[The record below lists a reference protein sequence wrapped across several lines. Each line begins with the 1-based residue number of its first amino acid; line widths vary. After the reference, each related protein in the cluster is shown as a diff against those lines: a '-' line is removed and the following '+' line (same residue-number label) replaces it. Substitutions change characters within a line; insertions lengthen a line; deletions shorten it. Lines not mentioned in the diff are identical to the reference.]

1 MAAKYK
7 VIFREESGA
16 DSASQIKWEPGS
28 PLSLSAVQISRNTE
42 TSESFLQVKALNIAD
57 RMVSEVHAEAT
68 VQYPDGSSETLTLD
82 DLDADVKAG
91 TAYTF
96 DAVSLSR
103 GDATRADVRMVKVK
117 LADGETWETTTEP
130 SPVVP
135 GDTVDLPESYA
146 SARLAYLADAGC
158 SDVASATHKIDD
170 HGDYWV
176 CTCGQVNL
184 ASKCAKCQLSKQDAL
199 NSEQIEFLD
208 SVIERKKEAAAEAEK
223 DKRQKR
229 GRIKRIGIIAGVI
242 VAAIV
247 AAFAIT
253 SQIPQCN
260 GTLTSG
266 SGSGAYVVVKHS
278 YVDSEGKDAL
288 VEYDVGEH
296 GNTLKSNQIKPSA
309 SSCSYK
315 FDDYGNIVECTVEW
329 TGGKYSYRRSIDSVD
344 SHGQPTRITKT
355 DSGGYKETYEIIW
368 YGEGHVKQVTSKT
381 PSIGCTSVSKYNKQG
396 ELTRIDATFDN
407 SDIGMAT
414 SRYHTDYT
422 YEHDSSGKVVS
433 RTGKD
438 EDGKTTTTK
447 YEYDSNGNVIR
458 TTENGKVTGEYEYVH
473 VADAS
478 PFVIME
484 SNHFMRDCGF

>member
-7 VIFREESGA
+7 VIFREEGSA

-57 RMVSEVHAEAT
+57 KMVNEVHAEAV

-103 GDATRADVRMVKVK
+103 GDAARADVRMVKAK
-117 LADGETWETTTEP
+117 LADGETWETTSEP

-176 CTCGQVNL
+176 CTCGQANL

-199 NSEQIEFLD
+199 SSEKTDFLD
-208 SVIERKKEAAAEAEK
+208 SVIAQKKEAAEK
-223 DKRQKR
+223 IEREKRQQKNK
-229 GRIKRIGIIAGVI
+229 IKRIGIIIGAVV
-242 VAAIV
+242 VAIIASLAI
-247 AAFAIT
+247 A

-260 GTLTSG
+260 GTLTGSSG
-266 SGSGAYVVVKHS
+266 KGAYVMVKDS
-278 YVDSEGKDAL
+278 YVDYDGKDTV
-288 VEYDVGEH
+288 VEYELGEH
-296 GNTLKSNQIKPSA
+296 GNAIKVNYVKPDKDSY
-309 SSCSYK
+309 SYK
-315 FDDYGNIVECTVEW
+315 YDDFGNRIECSSPGFSWKKT
-329 TGGKYSYRRSIDSVD
+329 IDAVD
-344 SHGQPTRITKT
+344 SYGQPTKITQRI
-355 DSGGYKETYEIIW
+355 DGGSTYNYEIEW
-368 YGEGHVKQVTSKT
+368 YGEGHAKKVTQRYKSEYSDDLT
-381 PSIGCTSVSKYNKQG
+381 IEYYNESG
-396 ELTRIDATFDN
+396 ELTKSESTFK
-407 SDIGMAT
+407 T
-414 SRYHTDYT
+414 SGYGASTNRHSTTYT
-422 YEHDSSGKVVS
+422 YGHDSNGRAVS

-438 EDGKTTTTK
+438 EDGKTTK
-447 YEYDSNGNVIR
+447 YEYEYDSNGNIVKIYK
-458 TTENGKVTGEYEYVH
+458 NGKLNNEREYVY
-473 VADAS
+473 VDNVS
-478 PFVIME
+478 PAIAVE
-484 SNHFMRDCGF
+484 QNHFLGMVAF

>member
-57 RMVSEVHAEAT
+57 RMVSEVHAEAV
-68 VQYPDGSSETLTLD
+68 VQYPGGSSETLTLD

-103 GDATRADVRMVKVK
+103 GDAARADVRMVKAK
-117 LADGETWETTTEP
+117 LADGETWETTSEP

-199 NSEQIEFLD
+199 NSEKTDFLD
-208 SVIERKKEAAAEAEK
+208 SVISRKKEDAEK
-223 DKRQKR
+223 IERGKRQQKNK
-229 GRIKRIGIIAGVI
+229 IKRIGIIIGAV
-242 VAAIV
+242 VAAII
-247 AAFAIT
+247 AALAIA

-260 GTLTSG
+260 GTLTDG
-266 SGSGAYVVVKHS
+266 SGKGAYVMVKDS
-278 YVDSEGKDAL
+278 YVDSEGKDTV
-288 VEYDVGEH
+288 VEYELGEH
-296 GNTLKSNQIKPSA
+296 GNAIKANHIKPDSGSYSYKYDSFGNQIEC
-309 SSCSYK
+309 SSPGFS
-315 FDDYGNIVECTVEW
+315 W
-329 TGGKYSYRRSIDSVD
+329 TKAIGATD
-344 SHGQPTRITKT
+344 SHGQPTKITQWFDDGST
-355 DSGGYKETYEIIW
+355 YSYEIEW
-368 YGEGHVKQVTSKT
+368 YGEGHAKKVTERDKSEYSDNLT
-381 PSIGCTSVSKYNKQG
+381 IWHYNESG
-396 ELTRIDATFDN
+396 ELTKFESTCKTSGYGA
-407 SDIGMAT
+407 ST
-414 SRYHTDYT
+414 SRYSTTYF
-422 YEHDSSGKVVS
+422 YEHDSNGRVVS
-433 RTGKD
+433 RTGID
-438 EDGKTTTTK
+438 EDGKRTRYE
-447 YEYDSNGNVIR
+447 YEYDSNGNIAKIY
-458 TTENGKVTGEYEYVH
+458 ENGKLANEREYEYVDN
-473 VADAS
+473 VS
-478 PFVIME
+478 PAIAVE
-484 SNHFMRDCGF
+484 QNHFLGMAGL